1 MTGSDLARREA
12 PAEEMNTAA
21 VDLSEDPKE
30 SDDSHVAARSVA
42 EGGEDWEQEK
52 GMKPKNGHEKR
63 RGRKGGK
70 KKSGKKNK
78 GKKGGHKSS
87 GGEGE
92 DSGLGDGD
100 SEDGDSE
107 PGDSGSGDN
116 SDEPGLL
123 HPAQWADEQ
132 MNQDFDTFF

>member
-1 MTGSDLARREA
+1 
-12 PAEEMNTAA
+12 MNTAA

-52 GMKPKNGHEKR
+52 GIKPKNGHEKR
-63 RGRKGGK
+63 KGKKGGK

-87 GGEGE
+87 GGEEE
-92 DSGLGDGD
+92 DFGPGDGD
-100 SEDGDSE
+100 SGLE
-107 PGDSGSGDN
+107 DSGSGDN

-123 HPAQWADEQ
+123 HPAQWANEQ